1 MSTEPSYEKKERA
14 KNVLFSTCQIFQN
27 TIKIKLFSNVYNA
40 AHETLNLLGQGGY
53 RSTSTTCFINCL
65 NITFMRVFKV
75 LMKNVDKK

>member
-1 MSTEPSYEKKERA
+1 MRRKKKQ

-27 TIKIKLFSNVYNA
+27 TTKIKLFINVYNA

-53 RSTSTTCFINCL
+53 RSSATTCFIDCL
-65 NITFMRVFKV
+65 NITFMRVFKE